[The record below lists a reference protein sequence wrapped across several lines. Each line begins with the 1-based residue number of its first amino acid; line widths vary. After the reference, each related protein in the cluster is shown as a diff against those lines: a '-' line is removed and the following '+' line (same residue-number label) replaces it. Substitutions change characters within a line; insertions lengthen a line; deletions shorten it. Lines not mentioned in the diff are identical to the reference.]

1 VSVGRRGRA
10 AFVAGTMST
19 SSSLPAA
26 SQACP
31 AVRSASP
38 LAFVSLESD
47 VGYATAM
54 PVSRR
59 RKKKGRVVSTARRS
73 MDVGGGGGDLAAAWA
88 NVREHQAKLSEAR
101 SAIASARAAAA
112 VSEHLTDLA
121 AAGTDAEFEDA
132 LCGWLG
138 PWLLVADGARLEEQL
153 DPNDAFDALI
163 HAVAGRVTEVL
174 DRWDTES
181 DVGLRLWRVLAA
193 LAAIAPAP
201 LDEHVAQ
208 VAAELRRGRRML
220 PSLPRGPRL
229 AGDVLWARDV
239 YGSRFGIVAPFHAS
253 GVTRWYLWDVDACGF
268 EVFTVFSGYF
278 ADADQA
284 SDAWRAGVG
293 EVAAGSVAFGPV
305 DDTGLMDELLP
316 ADMGIMRIGGE
327 SEQQLSEYHRGMRL
341 ADTVRAGMR
350 KSRKPPAEKLDPEAA
365 APLFATWLAEHL
377 PDAQQPDDVDELLVE
392 FMESWASGS
401 GVAFSACSPHRVAAR
416 VASIRDYYDDE
427 YSVRLVALLPD
438 WVAFLSAYNG
448 TPPDLM
454 ERCLPFAS
462 GASHPG
468 VDHDNYQLRVTE

>member
-1 VSVGRRGRA
+1 MSDGSVRGCS
-10 AFVAGTMST
+10 ST
-19 SSSLPAA
+19 DDA
-26 SQACP
+26 S
-31 AVRSASP
+31 
-38 LAFVSLESD
+38 
-47 VGYATAM
+47 
-54 PVSRR
+54 
-59 RKKKGRVVSTARRS
+59 
-73 MDVGGGGGDLAAAWA
+73 
-88 NVREHQAKLSEAR
+88 
-101 SAIASARAAAA
+101 
-112 VSEHLTDLA
+112 
-121 AAGTDAEFEDA
+121 
-132 LCGWLG
+132 
-138 PWLLVADGARLEEQL
+138 LEEQI
-153 DPNDAFDALI
+153 DPNDAFDALV
-163 HAVAGRVTEVL
+163 HAVAGQLTEVL

-181 DVGLRLWRVLAA
+181 EVGLRLWRVLAT
-193 LAAIAPAP
+193 LAAIAPHP

-229 AGDVLWARDV
+229 AGDVLWARDA
-239 YGSRFGIVAPFHAS
+239 YGSRFGIVAPFDAS

-284 SDAWRAGVG
+284 GDAWRAGVG
-293 EVAAGSVAFGPV
+293 DVAAGSAVFGPV

-341 ADTVRAGMR
+341 ADTVRAKARMR
-350 KSRKPPAEKLDPEAA
+350 RKPAAEKLDPEAA
-365 APLFATWLAEHL
+365 APLFATWLAEHR
-377 PDAQQPDDVDELLVE
+377 PDMQQPDDVDELLVE

-401 GVAFSACSPHRVAAR
+401 GIAFSACSPHRVAAK

-427 YSVRLVALLPD
+427 YSAQLVALLPD
-438 WVAFLSAYNG
+438 WVAFIAEYNG

-468 VDHDNYQLRVTE
+468 VDRDNYQARVTE